1 MSIKACPALRIGLF
15 FAPLGDPARMTRR
28 QAGLLLLC
36 AFLWAALVPSL
47 SSAQQGELRH
57 AAVTAGSHH
66 DGHAGSSDG
75 WEGSSVGIAYSERN
89 HHVAGLFVVLIGLA
103 ELSHA
108 SRRAALN
115 WARFVTPAAM
125 LTTGLFLMIWS
136 DHDAWPIGS
145 LTFAQSFFG
154 QESEIVQ
161 HKLFGVAALA
171 VGSIELI
178 RRLGGLRQVWWMAPF
193 PLMAIIG
200 GLMLFVHSHG
210 GHPSGDRIAL
220 HHAIMGTMAVTA
232 GSSKLLSGWVR
243 EQQTPSRWEL
253 IWACLIVVIGAQLL
267 IYSE

>member
-1 MSIKACPALRIGLF
+1 MGLF
-15 FAPLGDPARMTRR
+15 FAPLAALARMTGR
-28 QAGLLLLC
+28 QAGPLLLC
-36 AFLWAALVPSL
+36 ALLWTALVPSL
-47 SSAQQGELRH
+47 SSAQHGELHH

-66 DGHAGSSDG
+66 DGHAASSDG
-75 WEGSSVGIAYSERN
+75 WEGSPAGVAYSERN

-103 ELSHA
+103 ELCHV
-108 SRRAALN
+108 SRRAVLS

-136 DHDAWPIGS
+136 DHEAWPIGS

-161 HKLFGVAALA
+161 HKVFGLA
-171 VGSIELI
+171 SLTVGWIELI
-178 RRLGGLRQVWWMAPF
+178 RRLGGLRPAWWMAPF

-200 GLMLFVHSHG
+200 GLMLFAHSHG
-210 GHPSGDRIAL
+210 DHPSGDKIAL

-232 GSSKLLSGWVR
+232 GSSKLLSGWVK
-243 EQQTPSRWEL
+243 EQRIPSRWEL